1 MAIPPEFSEQEHLQN
16 TITRWVNREV
26 RDYFSDLGGDDWDPD
41 IRTPRGSLR
50 HACTHKEL
58 DSLLMTHLRWQ
69 LFERIRRSAFDM
81 PFYGIPIPGFHEARR
96 FKPQIKLYFQEDIQ
110 DVEPTFS
117 PVTGEVSFRLM
128 DHETDTITPA
138 IAQTYANRI
147 ETNFGVGGGFLW
159 RKGRVMCTYT
169 DRERG
174 YKLQI
179 LARNDGT
186 ARDLI
191 DRVLDVQNHTP
202 DWSKLNV
209 SENQNA
215 AAAFPP
221 LPPNDRIYGKQ
232 RRLPRSRPIADVR
245 FQASY
250 LNVHGLTNPQVLYDR
265 TGLYPSALV
274 S

>member
-41 IRTPRGSLR
+41 IWTPRGSLR

-128 DHETDTITPA
+128 DHETATITPA

-174 YKLQI
+174 
-179 LARNDGT
+179 
-186 ARDLI
+186 
-191 DRVLDVQNHTP
+191 
-202 DWSKLNV
+202 
-209 SENQNA
+209 
-215 AAAFPP
+215 
-221 LPPNDRIYGKQ
+221 
-232 RRLPRSRPIADVR
+232 
-245 FQASY
+245 
-250 LNVHGLTNPQVLYDR
+250 
-265 TGLYPSALV
+265 
-274 S
+274 